1 MSKMSNE
8 MRLRIAREA
17 KGEVWKIDELLC
29 VIKLEVEA
37 REASDGT
44 RVTKDKL
51 FDERKSRAAPPS
63 TASAFLVNKESRAQG
78 GFKIQCAFCNAPN
91 YSASCEKVVSN
102 SERKA
107 ILKKSEMFYMPQ

>member
-51 FDERKSRAAPPS
+51 FDERKSRVGPPS
-63 TASAFLVNKESRAQG
+63 SSRTVICSTNTQVLY
-78 GFKIQCAFCNAPN
+78 KLR
-91 YSASCEKVVSN
+91 V
-102 SERKA
+102 
-107 ILKKSEMFYMPQ
+107 